1 MRAVMIAS
9 AFDDLASVM
18 PERLAQALGREIIFA
33 ELAPGARIIEEDIAR
48 RYGVSRSPVRDALKR
63 LEADGLVIRENHR
76 GARVTPISRRD
87 LDEVY
92 LCRIELE
99 GMAAEVAAENW
110 TEPDDLELRQ
120 KLDALRAAHGVGD
133 IRSYFVANV
142 GFTDAIHRASRNVT
156 LQRLLKSVGKQA
168 LRYRFLAYQ
177 SVPGLMNTSVE
188 GSQQIVD
195 LILGRDGAQA
205 RRITAKLI
213 DSSWRSIRTAIT
225 YS

>member
-1 MRAVMIAS
+1 MRAVMISS
-9 AFDDLASVM
+9 AFDDLSSVM

-99 GMAAEVAAENW
+99 GLAAEVAADHW
-110 TEPDDLELRQ
+110 TAPDDLDLRQ
-120 KLDALRAAHGVGD
+120 KLEALRAAHGVGD

-142 GFTDAIHRASRNVT
+142 GFTDAIHQASRNVT

-195 LILGRDGAQA
+195 LILARDGAQA